1 MMKQIIIFLF
11 IAISFG
17 GISQTTVNGFSP
29 DFDDAARGF
38 NSMRIMF
45 YNVENLFTPDDD
57 SLKRDESFTPEGMNH
72 WSKYKYWTKQ
82 KKIAQVITSVG
93 GWEAPAI
100 IGLCEVENKL
110 ALIHL
115 TNYTSL
121 KNQKYSIIHHE
132 SEDIRGI
139 DVALLYRRE
148 KFRVIADTAYDV
160 RFSFDKSSRTRNILH
175 VTGIAMET
183 DTLHIFVTHWPSKYG
198 GAFVTIP
205 KRKHVANE
213 IRKYSQQILK
223 KNPKANIIVMGDF
236 NDAPDE
242 ESVTKGLR
250 AKSPDKYKE
259 GDLVNLMLPLM
270 HKSMGSHFY
279 SGNTGNEWSV
289 LDQMVVSSP
298 LLDAKNSIYVKDSK
312 AYIFYADFLLEQN
325 DKGLIV
331 PNRTYLGMK
340 YHGGF
345 SDHMPVYIDVKSQEK
360 N

>member
-1 MMKQIIIFLF
+1 MKHILIIIF
-11 IAISFG
+11 IVISFN
-17 GISQTTVNGFSP
+17 GISQTTVKGFP
-29 DFDDAARGF
+29 TDFDDASRGYYA
-38 NSMRIMF
+38 MRIMF

-72 WSKYKYWTKQ
+72 WSTYKYWAKQ

-110 ALIHL
+110 SLIHL

-121 KNQKYSIIHHE
+121 KTHKYAIVHHE

-160 RFSFDKSSRTRNILH
+160 RFSFDESSRTRNILH

-183 DTLHIFVTHWPSKYG
+183 DTIHIFVTHWPSKYG

-205 KRKHVANE
+205 KRRHVANE

-223 KNPKANIIVMGDF
+223 KNPKANIIIMGDF
-236 NDAPDE
+236 NDAPNE
-242 ESVTKGLR
+242 ESVIKGLR
-250 AKSPDKYKE
+250 AKSPDNFKE

-270 HKSMGSHFY
+270 NKTIGSHFY

-298 LLDAKNSIYVKDSK
+298 LLDPKNSIFVKNKK
-312 AYIFYADFLLEQN
+312 AHILYADFLLEQN
-325 DKGLIV
+325 SKGLIV
-331 PNRTYLGMK
+331 PNRTFLGMK

-345 SDHMPVYIDVKSQEK
+345 SDHLPVYIDIKSQLK